1 MLRLLAL
8 TAALLAFAGD
18 ARAQQT
24 PPRDQ
29 PGDAYEIRLTNVT
42 ESSSDD
48 GSSSSSRSGGSLI
61 ERVVAVRDDGV
72 ELEFDLPADAT
83 DAERARDW
91 QWPAR
96 VLKSADGSLSLLN
109 APEVEARIEAWLT
122 LGGMTREACG
132 HWIFTWNAFEIE
144 CDPQSVLDT
153 LAPYDLRIGDV
164 REGAPYVARGGLG
177 TVALQPASSE
187 PDGSTFVAETPL
199 DPDLVR
205 RSLAESDVMVGEVM
219 GEPTSIEAALEAR
232 ASDQVT
238 GTITTSLVTDADGRV
253 TRRTTTTRMTTVTD
267 GVTER
272 STGTLIVERRPI
284 AAREP

>member
-8 TAALLAFAGD
+8 TVALLAFAGD

-48 GSSSSSRSGGSLI
+48 GSSSSSRSGGWLI

-72 ELEFDLPADAT
+72 ELEFDLPAEAT
-83 DAERARDW
+83 EAERARDW

-109 APEVEARIEAWLT
+109 TPELEARIEAWLT

-132 HWIFTWNAFEIE
+132 HWIFTWNAFKIE

-153 LAPYDLRIGDV
+153 LAPYDLRVGEV
-164 REGAPYVARGGLG
+164 REGAPYGERGGLG
-177 TVALQPASSE
+177 AAPLRLDSSG
-187 PDGSTFVAETPL
+187 PDGSTLVAETPV
-199 DPDLVR
+199 DPDSVR
-205 RSLAESDVMVGEVM
+205 RLRAESDVMVGEIM
-219 GEPTSIEAALEAR
+219 GEPTTLEAALEAR
-232 ASDQVT
+232 ASEQVT
-238 GTITTSLVTDADGRV
+238 GTITTTLVTDANGRV
-253 TRRTTTTRMTTVTD
+253 TRRTTVARTTTEAD
-267 GVTER
+267 GVTEHA
-272 STGTLIVERRPI
+272 TGTLTVERRPVE
-284 AAREP
+284 AREP